1 MTKVQRLIKEAKE
14 SCTFRGHQMKPFS
27 HKYKK
32 WSSSECKVCGMG
44 CNVNTDPAPNEID
57 ISGEAVALHCVADVE
72 SEADQMESIVEENR
86 FEIY

>member
-1 MTKVQRLIKEAKE
+1 MTRIQRLIKEAKE

-32 WSSSECKVCGMG
+32 WSSSECMVCGMI
-44 CNVNTDPAPNEID
+44 CNVNADPAPNEID
-57 ISGEAVALHCVADVE
+57 ICGEAVALHCRYEGEPDP
-72 SEADQMESIVEENR
+72 METIVEENR